1 MRHVPIYDLALKWPM
16 RLLISGIGLWIS
28 RPPSDFFSC
37 SQPAAPRKAQHSD
50 PAMFMDRRNALFA
63 NPFWKYHGQI

>member
-1 MRHVPIYDLALKWPM
+1 VADASANFWNWLVDKSAAV
-16 RLLISGIGLWIS
+16 
-28 RPPSDFFSC
+28 DFFSC